1 MTIDLA
7 NADELLSTTRAVR
20 KRLDLTR
27 PVPREVILDCIR
39 ISQQAPTGSNAQTW
53 RWIVVT
59 DPAKKKA
66 LSDIYREVSAAYF
79 VEAGGR
85 AKASGAAQTSRVFD
99 SASYLAE
106 HMHEAPM
113 LVIPCM
119 IGRPQEGGVAASA
132 GFFASIYPAVW
143 NFNLALRGPWPRRGA
158 DHHAPRAREGCGGRA
173 GHSGRR
179 HPDGAAAG
187 GLHHRRH
194 LPPGR
199 PLAARNDH
207 RLRPVG
213 PELVA
218 RVAPSVVS
226 SSPRHRQQKASTRR
240 PRPSRRLLTT
250 RPIATPAPEQAA
262 EPIRPNSVG
271 GGGIV

>member
-7 NADELLSTTRAVR
+7 CADELLSTTRAVR

-39 ISQQAPTGSNAQTW
+39 ISQQAPTGSNSQTW

-66 LSDIYREVSAAYF
+66 LADIYREVSAAYF

-99 SASYLAE
+99 SATYMAD
-106 HMHEAPM
+106 HMHEAPV

-119 IGRPQEGGVAASA
+119 MGRPMEGSIAASA

-143 NFNLALRGPWPRRGA
+143 NFNLALRARGLGA
-158 DHHAPRAREGCGGRA
+158 VLTTMHLVREK
-173 GHSGRR
+173 
-179 HPDGAAAG
+179 DAAAVLG
-187 GLHHRRH
+187 IPDNVTQTAL
-194 LPPGR
+194 L
-199 PLAARNDH
+199 
-207 RLRPVG
+207 PVG
-213 PELVA
+213 YTIGDTFRPADRPPPETITAFDQWQL
-218 RVAPSVVS
+218 S
-226 SSPRHRQQKASTRR
+226 
-240 PRPSRRLLTT
+240 
-250 RPIATPAPEQAA
+250 
-262 EPIRPNSVG
+262 
-271 GGGIV
+271 